1 MNQSGVVE
9 QINDIIDFISNFKT
23 VNSVQTTTETKEPK
37 LLETQE
43 EIFGLS
49 DPVESDIETEEQ
61 SAEDL
66 DFLVKLLLNQEKKF
80 TAPSSAKS
88 QTTKKVKSKSDE
100 QIDKQL
106 ENLLKGILDEGSK
119 ELKSEGSK
127 EGSVENSEESYED
140 SSEEIYD
147 SDSDYIDSVVE
158 NLVDDIL
165 REESQKEKNEFSAVE
180 EALTRLLGK
189 DPKKQN
195 KISSDILETVIE
207 LDEFLREEEEERQ
220 ARVDTIRSLADRAID
235 LVTGSVDIVKTKGIE
250 SSRNPENDLHLDS
263 IANQL
268 KRLLLS

>member
-43 EIFGLS
+43 EILGLS

-106 ENLLKGILDEGSK
+106 ENLLKGILDVEEGSK
-119 ELKSEGSK
+119 EASF
-127 EGSVENSEESYED
+127 ENSEESYED

>member
-1 MNQSGVVE
+1 M
-9 QINDIIDFISNFKT
+9 
-23 VNSVQTTTETKEPK
+23 NSVQTTTETKEPK

-43 EIFGLS
+43 EILGLS
-49 DPVESDIETEEQ
+49 DPVESDIETEDQ
-61 SAEDL
+61 SAGDL

-119 ELKSEGSK
+119 ELESEKEIFEEGSK

-165 REESQKEKNEFSAVE
+165 REESQKEEKNEFSAVE

-189 DPKKQN
+189 DPQKQN

-220 ARVDTIRSLADRAID
+220 ARVDTIRTLADRAID